1 MRKKLPTPDH
11 DAHRSQVLWTLCVA
25 VAVALTALWK
35 MGEPHRFPASEKAQP
50 SLQNVSRTLPLDDG
64 SSRLPEGPHSG

>member
-1 MRKKLPTPDH
+1 MPTPDH

-35 MGEPHRFPASEKAQP
+35 MGEPHRFPASEKAQAAPTGPNYSRALP
-50 SLQNVSRTLPLDDG
+50 SDSA
-64 SSRLPEGPHSG
+64 SAALPEAPHSG